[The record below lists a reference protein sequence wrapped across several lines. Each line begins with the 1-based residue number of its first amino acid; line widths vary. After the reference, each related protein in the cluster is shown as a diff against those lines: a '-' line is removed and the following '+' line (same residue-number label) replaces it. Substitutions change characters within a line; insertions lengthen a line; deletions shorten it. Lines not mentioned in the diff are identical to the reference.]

1 MRTASLDDGSSA
13 VIVVTRT
20 RVSDAG
26 ANPAMTVQMNE
37 SLLQR
42 SAQGEVAA
50 YVNEAKAKAK
60 IIKNPG
66 VFE

>member
-1 MRTASLDDGSSA
+1 
-13 VIVVTRT
+13 
-20 RVSDAG
+20 
-26 ANPAMTVQMNE
+26 VQMNE
-37 SLLQR
+37 ALLQR